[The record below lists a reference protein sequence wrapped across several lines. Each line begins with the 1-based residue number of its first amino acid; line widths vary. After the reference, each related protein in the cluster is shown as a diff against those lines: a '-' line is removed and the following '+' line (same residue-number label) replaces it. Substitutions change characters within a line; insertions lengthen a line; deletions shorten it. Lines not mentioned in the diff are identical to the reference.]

1 MKYEWELPQWKRKK
15 KPAFQEEIKTHAKK
29 TNQKT
34 KQNKKKAHAKA
45 WSYMGTLSWVR
56 RYEASQVLE
65 GNRQRN
71 LPSHKN

>member
-1 MKYEWELPQWKRKK
+1 MEKK
-15 KPAFQEEIKTHAKK
+15 KKTAFQEEIKTHAKK

-34 KQNKKKAHAKA
+34 KQNKKKAHAKP